1 MNKKSTLLA
10 AALMA
15 VSSFMANAEEPA
27 PGQEVNSA
35 YWTAGNYYFLKSD
48 VQGNGE
54 YLYLSLDETKTD
66 SVIVKTLPTAGTG
79 TKETRDLALWEITV
93 VKTETTGV
101 SYQLKNKKTKTVLS
115 FDKDLEADP
124 VLSPEGVSSWSL
136 AAKTGGYVIKS
147 QLTSDKVMELNVDT
161 QNSDPK
167 LKNKVVFTGGT
178 SAVFKVMRPSNSFPL
193 EATDLGNGIT
203 TFQLSFGED
212 IEGDI
217 FSGKDLI
224 ALTKDEEGKDIE
236 DGFMMLQE
244 KGNEA
249 YPDGKKK
256 FFGVDTTKIAGAS
269 NSFSLDSI
277 RTTIKPNLN
286 AKLFKFTADLKNDS
300 LTMIVKGVPDVKDA
314 ETKASNEAKDIK
326 VVYAQLDSKKILTID
341 DTGINNYP
349 CITASRGVPAK
360 IEGGTGVYFLKS
372 ASKTADGGKYISA
385 YDSDPLVE
393 GSKKE
398 IKTMSG
404 KPSVNQLEGQW
415 YIKEDNGMYSI
426 VDRKSN
432 TSMLLKG
439 EVFAVQGMANT
450 FTFGGNADSITVEPQ
465 KVNLDDKFLGS
476 ANFTTAEMANN
487 GYALNLIP
495 AGAETSS
502 SYTVTADSILQ
513 VKSVDGKDAVIFKIV
528 AVDTL
533 KIGGAQALKDTVSI
547 VKYQLK
553 SQFSEKYVA
562 YDTEK
567 KSLKVS
573 SSANAINFYF
583 NINVD
588 GGKYSMEIAAGGNK
602 GKYITA
608 DLASSNMVL
617 SETPAY
623 FNFVEMEA
631 PEYGTFDSG
640 NKRFTSD
647 LKSLTMNPLNFF
659 AEAKQEGQE
668 IVKST
673 YEKDNF
679 SLWLSKSKASTAE
692 KPLYFI
698 MTSLAVD
705 GDPNASRHY
714 FYMVSGRDSSL
725 VDTSADENYRVHF
738 IKNDTIETMK
748 DNANNPALFAL
759 KVTESGN
766 YLLENQK
773 ELNRAD
779 RGAPYVGIINNVV
792 VMTKDGVE
800 FSVETAPA
808 PVANEEIEAPTTV
821 KVIGGVGE
829 FSIRN
834 AHGKKITVSNILGQ
848 TIATRIVSSD
858 YVTVPTTR
866 GVVIVSVE
874 GDKAYKVIVK

>member
-15 VSSFMANAEEPA
+15 VSSFMANAAGSDPKDQSIPA
-27 PGQEVNSA
+27 DQ
-35 YWTAGNYYFLKSD
+35 WTAGNYYHLKT
-48 VQGNGE
+48 VGGK
-54 YLYLSLDETKTD
+54 YLSLFNANRD
-66 SVIVKTLPTAGTG
+66 SVVVVSELGDSKLDA
-79 TKETRDLALWEITV
+79 DLALWEITV
-93 VKTETTGV
+93 ANTEV
-101 SYQLKNKKTKTVLS
+101 SGNTYQFRNKKTKAYLA
-115 FDKDLEADP
+115 FDRNLKADP
-124 VLSPEGVSSWSL
+124 ILDSKGIDEWSFTEKTNSTGTGYSIKAQLNSSEM
-136 AAKTGGYVIKS
+136 
-147 QLTSDKVMELNVDT
+147 MELLINT
-161 QNSDPK
+161 GA
-167 LKNKVVFTGGT
+167 KNKVVFENGT
-178 SAVFKVMRPSNSFPL
+178 EALFQVLEPVTNFPL
-193 EATDLGNGIT
+193 NAADLGDGFS
-203 TFQLSFGED
+203 TFQLSFGEEL
-212 IEGDI
+212 EGDI

-224 ALTKDEEGKDIE
+224 AVTQSEGIE
-236 DGFMMLQE
+236 IPKGYFLLQE

-249 YPDGKKK
+249 YSDGAKK
-256 FFGVDTTKIAGAS
+256 FFGIDTLIVDGAS

-277 RTTIKPNLN
+277 RKEIKPNLN
-286 AKLFKFTADLKNDS
+286 SKLFKFTSDLKNDS
-300 LTMIVKGVPDVKDA
+300 LTMIVKGLPNEPIEENVDLIDDV
-314 ETKASNEAKDIK
+314 K
-326 VVYAQLDSKKILTID
+326 VVYAQLGTKKVLTINN
-341 DTGINNYP
+341 TGIKNFP
-349 CITASRGVPAK
+349 RITSSRGIPAQIK
-360 IEGGTGVYFLKS
+360 GGTGIYFLKS
-372 ASKTADGGKYISA
+372 ASRTETGGEYIVS
-385 YDSDPLVE
+385 YS
-393 GSKKE
+393 GSK
-398 IKTMSG
+398 ISTMTET
-404 KPSVNQLEGQW
+404 PSVNRLKGQW
-415 YIKEDNGMYSI
+415 YIKEEGGMYSI
-426 VDRKSN
+426 VDRN
-432 TSMLLKG
+432 TDTQLLDKG

-450 FTFGGNADSITVEPQ
+450 FTFTGSSDSITIEPQ
-465 KVNLDDKFLGS
+465 KVDMNDKFLGS
-476 ANFTTAEMANN
+476 LHFTKEELANN
-487 GYALNLIP
+487 GYVLNLLP
-495 AGAETSS
+495 AGAVTSN
-502 SYTVTADSILQ
+502 SYTFTSDSLLKVITG
-513 VKSVDGKDAVIFKIV
+513 DAKDAVIFKLDSIGI
-528 AVDTL
+528 AV
-533 KIGGAQALKDTVSI
+533 KKGAQKLNDTVS
-547 VKYQLK
+547 VVTYKLK
-553 SQFSEKYVA
+553 SQFGNKYVA
-562 YDTEK
+562 YDTDK
-567 KSLKVS
+567 NCLKIS
-573 SSANAINFYF
+573 TEPKDAIVFCF
-583 NINVD
+583 NTSTD
-588 GGKYSMEIAAGGNK
+588 GGKYDMKVVSGENITAN
-602 GKYITA
+602 KYISA

-668 IVKST
+668 ILKST

-725 VDTSADENYRVHF
+725 VDTSADKNYRVHF

-773 ELNRAD
+773 ELNSTEKS
-779 RGAPYVGIINNVV
+779 APYVGIINNVV
-792 VMTKDGVE
+792 VMTKDGLE

-808 PVANEEIEAPTTV
+808 PVANENIEAPTAI

>member
-35 YWTAGNYYFLKSD
+35 YWTAGNYYYLKS
-48 VQGNGE
+48 GNKF
-54 YLYLSLDETKTD
+54 LSLSGERAD
-66 SVIVKTLPTAGTG
+66 SLYFKAIGVDANKAI
-79 TKETRDLALWEITV
+79 RDSALWEITKV
-93 VKTETTGV
+93 RTETTG
-101 SYQLKNKKTKTVLS
+101 SIIYQFKNKKTKALLS
-115 FDKDLEADP
+115 FSPNSIKP
-124 VLSPEGVSSWSL
+124 VLAEGVSEWSISNGKIVSYL
-136 AAKTGGYVIKS
+136 GTDKS
-147 QLTSDKVMELNVDT
+147 IAFSTTDDGKFVLDSADKAT
-161 QNSDPK
+161 
-167 LKNKVVFTGGT
+167 VFTINRPESDIPLKAQELGGNF
-178 SAVFKVMRPSNSFPL
+178 SVFR
-193 EATDLGNGIT
+193 
-203 TFQLSFGED
+203 LSFGGEF
-212 IEGDI
+212 EGDI
-217 FSGKDLI
+217 FSGKDI
-224 ALTKDEEGKDIE
+224 VATSAKVANDEYFVK
-236 DGFMMLQE
+236 LQI
-244 KGNEA
+244 KGDETFENGTPK
-249 YPDGKKK
+249 Y
-256 FFGVDTTKIAGAS
+256 FGVDTVKSQITPASGVFGAQ
-269 NSFSLDSI
+269 FVLDSI
-277 RTTIKPNLN
+277 YEAKEGVHTLGN
-286 AKLFKFTADLKNDS
+286 AEFQQFKFLVDLKNDS
-300 LTMIVKGVPDVKDA
+300 LAMFVNRAPIVNGTLEKSTDKVR
-314 ETKASNEAKDIK
+314 
-326 VVYAQLDSKKILTID
+326 VVYTKTGSTQLLTVSERKTVD
-341 DTGINNYP
+341 DENNIPVNGIAP
-349 CITASRGVPAK
+349 FITVTKGTPAK

-372 ASKTADGGKYISA
+372 ASKTTDGGKYIASFNEN
-385 YDSDPLVE
+385 D
-393 GSKKE
+393 KK
-398 IKTMSG
+398 IVPMTTG
-404 KPSVNQLEGQW
+404 TPSVNHLEGQW

-439 EVFAVQGMANT
+439 EVFAVQGMTNT

-533 KIGGAQALKDTVSI
+533 EIGGAQALKDTVSI
-547 VKYQLK
+547 VQYQLK
-553 SQFSEKYVA
+553 SQFSDKYVA

-573 SSANAINFYF
+573 SSANAINFFF
-583 NINVD
+583 NINVG
-588 GGKYSMEIAAGGNK
+588 GGKYSMEIATGDND
-602 GKYITA
+602 GKFITA

-668 IVKST
+668 ILKST

-725 VDTSADENYRVHF
+725 VDTSADKNYRVHF

-773 ELNRAD
+773 ELNSTEKS
-779 RGAPYVGIINNVV
+779 APYVGIINNVV

>member
-15 VSSFMANAEEPA
+15 VSSFTANAEESGPVTKGEAKPA
-27 PGQEVNSA
+27 EWVV
-35 YWTAGNYYFLKSD
+35 GNYYYLKTVAD
-48 VQGNGE
+48 K
-54 YLYLSLDETKTD
+54 YLSLSAEKLDSVVVIEKGEVGTTKTD
-66 SVIVKTLPTAGTG
+66 L
-79 TKETRDLALWEITV
+79 DLALWEISEG
-93 VKTETTGV
+93 ETSATGV
-101 SYQLKNKKTKTVLS
+101 SYQFKNKKTKALLA
-115 FDKDLEADP
+115 FDKDLKADP
-124 VLSPEGVSSWSL
+124 ILSTEGIAQWSFSKQTIDG
-136 AAKTGGYVIKS
+136 KTGYVIKS
-147 QLTSDKVMELNVDT
+147 QLNSNDAIELRIDT
-161 QNSDPK
+161 KSEPK
-167 LKNKVVFTGGT
+167 ANKVVFKDGVI
-178 SAVFKVMRPSNSFPL
+178 ALFEVVKPNNAMPL
-193 EATDLGNGIT
+193 SISDLGNGFT
-203 TFQLSFGED
+203 TFKLSFGEK

-224 ALTKDEEGKDIE
+224 ATAAEGDNA
-236 DGFMMLQE
+236 DYMMLQE

-249 YPDGKKK
+249 KGY
-256 FFGVDTTKIAGAS
+256 FGIDTLTTAGAGYK
-269 NSFSLDSI
+269 FSLDSI
-277 RTTIKPNLN
+277 RKVIKPNETW
-286 AKLFKFTADLKNDS
+286 KLFKFTADLKNDS
-300 LTMIVKGVPDVKDA
+300 LTMMVK
-314 ETKASNEAKDIK
+314 ETPTAGEKNAK
-326 VVYAQLDSKKILTID
+326 VVYAQLDAKKVLTV
-341 DTGINNYP
+341 TTSSEGNFP
-349 CITASRGVPAK
+349 FITTSRGVPAE
-360 IEGGTGVYFLKS
+360 ILTGTGVYFLKH
-372 ASKTADGGKYISA
+372 ANKDANQGKYLYVDADGIA
-385 YDSDPLVE
+385 Y
-393 GSKKE
+393 
-398 IKTMSG
+398 KTE
-404 KPSVNQLEGQW
+404 KPSVNKVDGQW
-415 YIKEDNGMYSI
+415 FISENDGMYKIIS
-426 VDRKSN
+426 RQFKTGKEEN
-432 TSMLLKG
+432 YELLAIYS
-439 EVFAVQGMANT
+439 EIFAVQGMDNT
-450 FTFGGNADSITVEPQ
+450 YLVGGDSITVEPQ

-476 ANFTTAEMANN
+476 VNFTKDELANN
-487 GYALNLIP
+487 GYVLNLIP
-495 AGAETSS
+495 TGAETSNT
-502 SYTVTADSILQ
+502 YTFTADSILQ
-513 VKSVDGKDAVIFKIV
+513 VKSGEAKDAVIFKVV
-528 AVDTL
+528 AVDTTEV
-533 KIGGAQALKDTVSI
+533 GGALSLKDTISV
-547 VKYQLK
+547 VTYKLK
-553 SQFSEKYVA
+553 SQFSDKYVA
-562 YDTEK
+562 YDK
-567 KSLKVS
+567 AKASLKVS
-573 SSANAINFYF
+573 DYAPALKFKFNTNVNGGTYNMQIDATDATINNKY
-583 NINVD
+583 VD
-588 GGKYSMEIAAGGNK
+588 AQVS
-602 GKYITA
+602 
-608 DLASSNMVL
+608 SSNMVL

-668 IVKST
+668 ILKST

-725 VDTSADENYRVHF
+725 VDTSADKNYRVHF

-773 ELNRAD
+773 ELNSTEKS
-779 RGAPYVGIINNVV
+779 APYVGIINNVV
-792 VMTKDGVE
+792 VMTKDGLE

-808 PVANEEIEAPTTV
+808 PVANENIEAPTAI

>member
-15 VSSFMANAEEPA
+15 VSSFTANAEEPA

-35 YWTAGNYYFLKSD
+35 YWTAGNYYYLKNNANDYLALSVENQDSVVLVSD
-48 VQGNGE
+48 VSKKN
-54 YLYLSLDETKTD
+54 
-66 SVIVKTLPTAGTG
+66 IA
-79 TKETRDLALWEITV
+79 DLALWEIAYAG
-93 VKTETTGV
+93 TETSSNV
-101 SYQLKNKKTKTVLS
+101 YQFINKKTKKTLS
-115 FDKDLEADP
+115 FAKDLKGDP
-124 VLSPEGVSSWSL
+124 ILAEGVDKWTFPETGKGNITAKLNSTETMSL
-136 AAKTGGYVIKS
+136 CKA
-147 QLTSDKVMELNVDT
+147 VD
-161 QNSDPK
+161 
-167 LKNKVVFTGGT
+167 NKVIFEGGT
-178 SAVFKVMRPSNSFPL
+178 LMVLTVIAPANNYLMTS
-193 EATDLGNGIT
+193 TDLGNGFT
-203 TFQLSFGED
+203 TFQLSMGET

-217 FSGKDLI
+217 FKGKDLI
-224 ALTKDEEGKDIE
+224 ATEKDGYIL
-236 DGFMMLQE
+236 LQE
-244 KGNEA
+244 KGDEA
-249 YPDGKKK
+249 YDNGVKKY
-256 FFGVDTTKIAGAS
+256 FGIDTLKIEGAEAL
-269 NSFSLDSI
+269 NILGYKFSLDSI
-277 RTTIKPNLN
+277 REETGKVNKF

-300 LTMIVKGVPDVKDA
+300 LTMIVCGVPGNDS
-314 ETKASNEAKDIK
+314 ETKDVK
-326 VVYAQLDSKKILTID
+326 VVYAKLDNKKVLTITD
-341 DTGINNYP
+341 SNGGISP
-349 CITASRGVPAK
+349 FITTKRGTPAE
-360 IEGGTGVYFLKS
+360 ISTGTGVYFLKS
-372 ASKTADGGKYISA
+372 ANKDANEGKYLYVDA
-385 YDSDPLVE
+385 
-393 GSKKE
+393 
-398 IKTMSG
+398 SG
-404 KPSVNQLEGQW
+404 VSYKAEKPSVNKIDGQW
-415 YIKEDNGMYSI
+415 FISENDGMYKIIS
-426 VDRKSN
+426 RQFKTGTEEN
-432 TSMLLKG
+432 CELLAIYS
-439 EVFAVQGMANT
+439 EIFAVQGMDNT
-450 FTFGGNADSITVEPQ
+450 YLIGSDSITVEHQ
-465 KVNLDDKFLGS
+465 EVNLDDKFLGS
-476 ANFTTAEMANN
+476 VNFTKDELANN
-487 GYALNLIP
+487 GYVLNLVP
-495 AGAETSS
+495 TGAETSKT
-502 SYTVTADSILQ
+502 YTFTADSILQ
-513 VKSVDGKDAVIFKIV
+513 VKSGEAKDAVVFKIV
-528 AVDTL
+528 AVDTT
-533 KIGGAQALKDTVSI
+533 KVGGALSLKDTISI
-547 VKYQLK
+547 VKYNLK
-553 SQFSEKYVA
+553 SQFSDKYVA
-562 YDTEK
+562 YDNAK
-567 KSLKVS
+567 ASLKVS
-573 SSANAINFYF
+573 DFDPALKFKFNTNTDGGTYNMQIDTATAINNKY
-583 NINVD
+583 VD
-588 GGKYSMEIAAGGNK
+588 AQVS
-602 GKYITA
+602 
-608 DLASSNMVL
+608 SSNMVL

-623 FNFVEMEA
+623 FNFVEMDA

-668 IVKST
+668 ILKST

-725 VDTSADENYRVHF
+725 VDTSADKNYRVHF

-773 ELNRAD
+773 ELNSTEKS
-779 RGAPYVGIINNVV
+779 APYVGIINNVV

>member
-1 MNKKSTLLA
+1 MNKKSTLIA

-15 VSSFMANAEEPA
+15 VSSFTVSAA
-27 PGQEVNSA
+27 PGDEVNSKE
-35 YWTAGNYYFLKSD
+35 WTAGNYYYLKSD
-48 VQGNGE
+48 NN
-54 YLYLSLDETKTD
+54 YLSLCGTKAD
-66 SVIVKTLPTAGTG
+66 SVVFKVFGNEPSKAA
-79 TKETRDLALWEITV
+79 RDSALWEITKV
-93 VKTETTGV
+93 RTETGGNTI
-101 SYQLKNKKTKTVLS
+101 YQFKNKKTKALLS
-115 FDKDLEADP
+115 FSPVDYKP
-124 VLSPEGVSSWSL
+124 VLAEGVSEWSISSDGKIVSYL
-136 AAKTGGYVIKS
+136 AE
-147 QLTSDKVMELNVDT
+147 DKLMAFALVNGTDGKKDFV
-161 QNSDPK
+161 
-167 LKNKVVFTGGT
+167 LKKKVTDASAFTVNYPE
-178 SAVFKVMRPSNSFPL
+178 SAVSL
-193 EATDLGNGIT
+193 EANELGDN
-203 TFQLSFGED
+203 FSVFRLSFGD
-212 IEGDI
+212 KFDGDI
-217 FSGKDLI
+217 FSGQDIVASKSDKNWVRLQVKDDM
-224 ALTKDEEGKDIE
+224 TFD
-236 DGFMMLQE
+236 
-244 KGNEA
+244 
-249 YPDGKKK
+249 DGKTAKY
-256 FFGVDTTKIAGAS
+256 FGLDTTKVEITGATDV
-269 NSFSLDSI
+269 FGAKFVLDS
-277 RTTIKPNLN
+277 TYTDDVKGGIKYHTVGNGDFQQFQ
-286 AKLFKFTADLKNDS
+286 FKVDLKNDS
-300 LTMIVKGVPDVKDA
+300 LVMLVKNAPIVNGDLELCA
-314 ETKASNEAKDIK
+314 ENVQVVFTKVGTTQLLTVSKINEAGKP
-326 VVYAQLDSKKILTID
+326 
-341 DTGINNYP
+341 INGAAP
-349 CITASRGVPAK
+349 FITVEKGTPAK

-372 ASKTADGGKYISA
+372 ASKGENGGKYISSFNEK
-385 YDSDPLVE
+385 DHKIVPM
-393 GSKKE
+393 
-398 IKTMSG
+398 TTG

-533 KIGGAQALKDTVSI
+533 EIGGAQALKDTVSI

-553 SQFSEKYVA
+553 SQFSDKYVA

-573 SSANAINFYF
+573 SSADALDFFF

-588 GGKYSMEIAAGGNK
+588 GGKYSMKIATDNND
-602 GKYITA
+602 GKFITA

-631 PEYGTFDSG
+631 PEYGAFESG

-659 AEAKQEGQE
+659 AEAKQEGQD
-668 IVKST
+668 ILKST

-705 GDPNASRHY
+705 GVPGVDRDY

-725 VDTSADENYRVHF
+725 LSGSAARVNF

-748 DNANNPALFAL
+748 DSSKNPALFAL

-773 ELNRAD
+773 EVTVAT
-779 RGAPYVGIINNVV
+779 GTPYVGIINNVV

-800 FSVETAPA
+800 FSVEAAPA
-808 PVANEEIEAPTTV
+808 PVANEEIEAPNTI

-848 TIATRIVSSD
+848 TIATRVVSSD
-858 YVTVPTTR
+858 YATVPTTR
-866 GVVIVSVE
+866 GVVIVSVD
-874 GDKAYKVIVK
+874 GDQAYKVIVK

>member
-15 VSSFMANAEEPA
+15 VSSFTANAADTPVPSTE
-27 PGQEVNSA
+27 
-35 YWTAGNYYFLKSD
+35 WTAGNYYYLKAD
-48 VQGNGE
+48 GK
-54 YLYLSLDETKTD
+54 YLSLCGTKAD
-66 SVIVKTLPTAGTG
+66 SVVVKSFDAF
-79 TKETRDLALWEITV
+79 TKASRDSALWEIT
-93 VKTETTGV
+93 KAGTETAGV
-101 SYQLKNKKTKTVLS
+101 VYQFKNKKTQALLS
-115 FDKDLEADP
+115 FDAS
-124 VLSPEGVSSWSL
+124 LSAKPILAEGVSKWIFKDNIISAYIS
-136 AAKTGGYVIKS
+136 G
-147 QLTSDKVMELNVDT
+147 DKEMKLSYSEPAGIVF
-161 QNSDPK
+161 NSS
-167 LKNKVVFTGGT
+167 TGT
-178 SAVFKVMRPSNSFPL
+178 SFVATKPGSNIDLTP
-193 EATDLGNGIT
+193 TDLGGG
-203 TFQLSFGED
+203 FSVFRLSFGGKF
-212 IEGDI
+212 EGNL
-217 FSGKDLI
+217 FEGKDLI
-224 ALTKDEEGKDIE
+224 ASTDEEGYIK
-236 DGFMMLQE
+236 LQVAGDESYDNGE
-244 KGNEA
+244 KK
-249 YPDGKKK
+249 YL
-256 FFGVDTTKIAGAS
+256 GVDTLKTIISGATGAYGYK
-269 NSFSLDSI
+269 FSLDSI
-277 RTTIKPNLN
+277 RKEVGKEN
-286 AKLFKFTADLKNDS
+286 KSYKQFKFTVDLKNDS
-300 LTMIVKGVPDVKDA
+300 LTMYVRNAPNVKSTITSDKKVR
-314 ETKASNEAKDIK
+314 
-326 VVYAQLDSKKILTID
+326 VVYAQLDNNSILTVAD
-341 DTGINNYP
+341 VETP
-349 CITASRGVPAK
+349 TQGVLPFISVEK
-360 IEGGTGVYFLKS
+360 GTPTEIVGGTGVYFLKS
-372 ASKTADGGKYISA
+372 ASKTVDGGKYIS
-385 YDSDPLVE
+385 SFE
-393 GSKKE
+393 GSE
-398 IKTMSG
+398 IKTMTG

-553 SQFSEKYVA
+553 SQFSDKYVA

-573 SSANAINFYF
+573 SSADALDFFF

-647 LKSLTMNPLNFF
+647 LKSLTMNPFSRF

-668 IVKST
+668 ILKMN

-698 MTSLAVD
+698 MTSMEID

-714 FYMVSGRDSSL
+714 FYMVSGRDSL
-725 VDTSADENYRVHF
+725 LFNDAAKEKPEVPRVHF

-773 ELNRAD
+773 ELNRTG
-779 RGAPYVGIINNVV
+779 GAPYVGIINNVV

-808 PVANEEIEAPTTV
+808 PVANENIEAPTAI

-848 TIATRIVSSD
+848 TIATRVVSSD

>member
-15 VSSFMANAEEPA
+15 VSSFTANAEDTPVSSTE
-27 PGQEVNSA
+27 
-35 YWTAGNYYFLKSD
+35 WTAGNYYYLKAD
-48 VQGNGE
+48 GK
-54 YLYLSLDETKTD
+54 YLSLCGTKAD
-66 SVIVKTLPTAGTG
+66 SVIVKDLEVSAN
-79 TKETRDLALWEITV
+79 KAARDSALWEVTKV
-93 VKTETTGV
+93 GTETGGNPI
-101 SYQLKNKKTKTVLS
+101 YQFKNKKTKSILS
-115 FDKDLEADP
+115 FEKSETAKPILAEGLSQWSFVDNKIKAYWDNNKSLTLSIVDGKLVLNQVADTDFKVIVPGEYVMSAKDLGDNF
-124 VLSPEGVSSWSL
+124 S
-136 AAKTGGYVIKS
+136 I
-147 QLTSDKVMELNVDT
+147 
-161 QNSDPK
+161 
-167 LKNKVVFTGGT
+167 F
-178 SAVFKVMRPSNSFPL
+178 R
-193 EATDLGNGIT
+193 
-203 TFQLSFGED
+203 LSFGGEFD
-212 IEGDI
+212 GDI

-224 ALTKDEEGKDIE
+224 ATNSEEDCVTLKIKGDE
-236 DGFMMLQE
+236 FF
-244 KGNEA
+244 
-249 YPDGKKK
+249 PDGKAKYL
-256 FFGVDTTKIAGAS
+256 GVDTTKTVISDATSVYGAKFKADSTYNTDYHSVS
-269 NSFSLDSI
+269 NADFQ
-277 RTTIKPNLN
+277 K
-286 AKLFKFTADLKNDS
+286 FKFRSDLKNDS
-300 LTMIVKGVPDVKDA
+300 LIMLVY
-314 ETKASNEAKDIK
+314 KAPMVNSDKLEASTDFVR
-326 VVYAQLDSKKILTID
+326 VVYAQVGDKKVLTVAERKGGSGAD
-341 DTGINNYP
+341 RNDPKNGVTP
-349 CITASRGVPAK
+349 FITVEKGTPAE
-360 IEGGTGVYFLKS
+360 IEGGTGIYFLKS
-372 ASKTADGGKYISA
+372 ASKTVDGGKYIS
-385 YDSDPLVE
+385 SFE
-393 GSKKE
+393 GGE
-398 IKTMSG
+398 IKTMTG

-513 VKSVDGKDAVIFKIV
+513 VKSVDGKEAVIFKIV

-533 KIGGAQALKDTVSI
+533 EIGGAKALKDTVSI
-547 VKYQLK
+547 VQYQLK
-553 SQFSEKYVA
+553 SQFSDKYVA

-573 SSANAINFYF
+573 SSANAINFFF

-588 GGKYSMEIAAGGNK
+588 GGKYSMEIATGDND
-602 GKYITA
+602 GKFITA

-631 PEYGTFDSG
+631 PEYGTFESG

-668 IVKST
+668 ILKST

-705 GDPNASRHY
+705 GDPNASRHFY
-714 FYMVSGRDSSL
+714 YMVSGRDSSL
-725 VDTSADENYRVHF
+725 FNDAAKEKPEIPRVNF

-779 RGAPYVGIINNVV
+779 GGAPYVGIINNVV